1 MSEEVVT
8 LEARGVGI
16 DDRIASLLIAAY
28 EVRHIVADKLTSTAC
43 EHHEKVAPVDLQ
55 RWLDKVVESLDT
67 AKHDI
72 VLRCVGTW
80 HVTATSSYTAL
91 KGILES

>member
-28 EVRHIVADKLTSTAC
+28 EVGHVVADKLTSTAC
-43 EHHEKVAPVDLQ
+43 EHHEKVALVDLQ
-55 RWLDKVVESLDT
+55 R
-67 AKHDI
+67 
-72 VLRCVGTW
+72 
-80 HVTATSSYTAL
+80 
-91 KGILES
+91 